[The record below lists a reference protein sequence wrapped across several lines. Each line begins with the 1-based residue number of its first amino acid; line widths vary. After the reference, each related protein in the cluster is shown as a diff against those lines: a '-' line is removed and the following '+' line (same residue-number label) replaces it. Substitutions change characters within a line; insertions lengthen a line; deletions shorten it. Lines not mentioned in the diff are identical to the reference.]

1 MPLGHGDFVVGQ
13 SRPADDSQSIVFH
26 HETAFNPQCVA
37 NAYES
42 PALTLLGTLT
52 VTDVKRGGL
61 VISCSQGRANRG
73 IHASAKQHN
82 RTRFL

>member
-1 MPLGHGDFVVGQ
+1 VQRRALEPSYRLAIFVL
-13 SRPADDSQSIVFH
+13 R
-26 HETAFNPQCVA
+26 
-37 NAYES
+37 